1 MGNDGRYLP
10 IEKERIRLM
19 GENFAESWYSDG
31 CPPTLKKMI
40 FRTTM
45 EEIVVRADADK
56 KTRDFTIHCKGGVA
70 HSTLDGAAASAAE
83 TATPVEALQIIRRM
97 AVRHG
102 DDQIASVLNRLGHS
116 TGKGKRWNQDRVAT
130 ARRNHSIPGQ
140 KRALP
145 DPDRV
150 SLSEAARICG
160 VSHRTIE
167 RLVEAGLLNR
177 EQATPRAPWE
187 IRRTD
192 LDAEPVRSI
201 VERLLRTGKL
211 LLHGGSADNQ
221 HRLFAENEGDD
232 NARHHE

>member
-1 MGNDGRYLP
+1 
-10 IEKERIRLM
+10 
-19 GENFAESWYSDG
+19 
-31 CPPTLKKMI
+31 
-40 FRTTM
+40 
-45 EEIVVRADADK
+45 
-56 KTRDFTIHCKGGVA
+56 
-70 HSTLDGAAASAAE
+70 
-83 TATPVEALQIIRRM
+83 M

-102 DDQIASVLNRLGHS
+102 DDQIASVLNRLGHF
-116 TGKGKRWNQDRVAT
+116 TGKGKRGNQERVAT
-130 ARRNHSIPGQ
+130 AGRTHSIPGQ

-167 RLVEAGLLNR
+167 RLVEAGLLKR

-192 LDAEPVRSI
+192 LDAKPVRSI

-211 LLHGGSADNQ
+211 IFHGGSADNQ
-221 HRLFAENEGDD
+221 HRFVPENEGND
-232 NARHHE
+232 NTRPPQSGL

>member
-1 MGNDGRYLP
+1 
-10 IEKERIRLM
+10 M
-19 GENFAESWYSDG
+19 GENFAESWQSDH

-40 FRTTM
+40 FRTIL
-45 EEIVVRADADK
+45 EEIVVRTDADK
-56 KTRDFTIHCKGGVA
+56 KTLEFTIHWKGGA
-70 HSTLDGAAASAAE
+70 HTQLTMERPRSATEAATSLE
-83 TATPVEALQIIRRM
+83 SLEIIRRM

-116 TGKGKRWNQDRVAT
+116 TGKGKRWNQERVAT

-140 KRALP
+140 KRAVP

-150 SLSEAARICG
+150 SLSKAARVCG

-167 RLVEAGLLNR
+167 RLVEAGLLKR
-177 EQATPRAPWE
+177 EQTTPRAPWE
-187 IRRTD
+187 IRRAD

-201 VERLLRTGKL
+201 VKKLLRTGKL
-211 LLHGGSADNQ
+211 ILQGGCVENQ
-221 HRLFAENEGDD
+221 SPLFAENEGDD